1 VGPNLVGKLGPNYG
15 SKITLRLHFRKML
28 RGAFHKLNI
37 ESKHVCRHN
46 KPRIKPMTHLKDSHL
61 KTYLLILVMVIAGP
75 LGNVLLG
82 KGMKRVGE
90 LGLWPPSHLLHTGL
104 TIFTSGTIWLGI
116 ASLLCFFVAYILA
129 LSWADYSYV
138 QPASSLAYGVVALL
152 GYWML
157 GERVSPLRWTGIA
170 LISLGVFVVGR
181 TNPRT
186 AEHV

>member
-1 VGPNLVGKLGPNYG
+1 
-15 SKITLRLHFRKML
+15 
-28 RGAFHKLNI
+28 
-37 ESKHVCRHN
+37 
-46 KPRIKPMTHLKDSHL
+46 
-61 KTYLLILVMVIAGP
+61 
-75 LGNVLLG
+75 
-82 KGMKRVGE
+82 
-90 LGLWPPSHLLHTGL
+90 
-104 TIFTSGTIWLGI
+104 LGI